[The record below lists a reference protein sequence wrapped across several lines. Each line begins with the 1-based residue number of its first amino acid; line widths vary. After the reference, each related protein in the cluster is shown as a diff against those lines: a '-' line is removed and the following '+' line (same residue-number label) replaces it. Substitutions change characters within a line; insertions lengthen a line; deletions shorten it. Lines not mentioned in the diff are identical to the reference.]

1 MAATKLFFGGIIMI
15 WKLLIELVIGGLCG
29 FAANKLMGGDSGSI
43 LKNVILGLVGGL
55 VGGFL
60 GNLIGLGGGWITGIL
75 LSIGGAC
82 LVVWLVRKFL
92 K

>member
-1 MAATKLFFGGIIMI
+1 MLIN
-15 WKLLIELVIGGLCG
+15 LLVELVVGGCCG
-29 FAANKLMGGDSGSI
+29 FAANKIMKGDSGSI
-43 LKNVILGLVGGL
+43 LKNVLLGVAGGL

-60 GNLIGLGGGWITGIL
+60 GNLINIHGGWITGIL

-82 LVVWLVRKFL
+82 LVVWLVRKFV